1 MRFAA
6 LKRGADTLLCRQT
19 KTSALLLLI
28 ALLFGGVLPGCHE
41 TASTPTKHL
50 QQRKFQQADH
60 GEALLKAAASQLN
73 DLPAAVDTEL
83 RPPVV
88 ILDSRKSTDG
98 KDVLATCSGDPHAS
112 NDSFNVIRVPT
123 GNSRFHSLGVRAGD
137 VLKYYV
143 KEDTTVDVDS
153 RNAGYSRQLAMDL
166 NVAQVLNDN
175 TLLLENGLNQEV
187 PNPGRKIEIW
197 RFVDD
202 RLEEIHKKL
211 SLYEIYR
218 KPPVGWEPAPDE
230 PVLTQVIAWLN
241 QWIRQSDPKT
251 DWHRDALLDT
261 LDTNLRGDTQLAN
274 FISPDA
280 LGASAFQ
287 AYDGRLLQEAIWL
300 RDISHWAHGNRFDD
314 LSRASALFD
323 WTVRNIQLEASQ
335 YAPTHRPWQ
344 ALLYGRGTAEQRAWV
359 FALLGRQQGLDIV
372 MLAVSPAAQTDKKS
386 AATPAATTYWLPALV
401 ADAQLFL
408 FDTRLG
414 LPLPG
419 PGGKGIAT
427 LEQARKDDS
436 LLRQLDIDGTAYPV
450 TAASLKK
457 IDINLVA
464 DPLSLARAPPRWKR
478 IFPATIG

>member
-6 LKRGADTLLCRQT
+6 LKRGADTLVCRQT

-98 KDVLATCSGDPHAS
+98 KDVLATCSADPHAS

-202 RLEEIHKKL
+202 RLAEIHEKL

-280 LGASAFQ
+280 LAQAHFRPTTAGFYKKLSGSATFLIGLTATASTIFREQ
-287 AYDGRLLQEAIWL
+287 AHCSIGPCEISNWKPASTPPHTDLGKRCSTVGGRP
-300 RDISHWAHGNRFDD
+300 S
-314 LSRASALFD
+314 S
-323 WTVRNIQLEASQ
+323 
-335 YAPTHRPWQ
+335 
-344 ALLYGRGTAEQRAWV
+344 GRGC
-359 FALLGRQQGLDIV
+359 
-372 MLAVSPAAQTDKKS
+372 
-386 AATPAATTYWLPALV
+386 LP
-401 ADAQLFL
+401 
-408 FDTRLG
+408 
-414 LPLPG
+414 
-419 PGGKGIAT
+419 
-427 LEQARKDDS
+427 
-436 LLRQLDIDGTAYPV
+436 
-450 TAASLKK
+450 
-457 IDINLVA
+457 
-464 DPLSLARAPPRWKR
+464 SLAGNKDL
-478 IFPATIG
+478 IL